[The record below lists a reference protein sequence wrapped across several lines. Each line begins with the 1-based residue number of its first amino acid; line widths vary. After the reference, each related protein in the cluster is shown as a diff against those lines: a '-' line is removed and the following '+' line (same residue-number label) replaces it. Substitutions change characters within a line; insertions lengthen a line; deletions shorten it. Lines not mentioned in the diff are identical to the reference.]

1 MQVTEGVK
9 NVHYGIRD
17 IGMKTKLKLK
27 ILEN

>member
-9 NVHYGIRD
+9 NVHNVIRD
-17 IGMKTKLKLK
+17 IDMKTKLKLK